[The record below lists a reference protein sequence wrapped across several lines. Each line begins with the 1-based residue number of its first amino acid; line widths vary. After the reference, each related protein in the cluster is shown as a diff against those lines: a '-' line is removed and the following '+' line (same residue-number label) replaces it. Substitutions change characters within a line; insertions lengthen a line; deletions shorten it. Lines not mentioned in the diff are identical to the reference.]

1 MDQDRFRELTW
12 TFLLWG
18 LPAPEQSEWEAEL
31 ERRGAAGQ
39 AELSSMRETLSGL
52 ALAAPSATPPVGLRE
67 RVLAAIDDRGEGL
80 AAGPGGLPPG
90 ARTPT
95 LGASVTPL
103 PRRPWEWVAAA
114 AVAAS
119 LAGLLAVWNVSLRS
133 ELGRLRDNLEEAR
146 RNLVT
151 AEERIAT
158 ADSARTELEA
168 YRRDLDALASPAGSA
183 HTLVGTTE
191 QPKARA
197 RVFLDPQTGRAILFV
212 YDLPVLPPQSVYEL
226 WAIKDGKPIP
236 AGTFAPQGEARARVE
251 LKDPSVLEGADVLAV
266 TVEPAPGGQT
276 PTGKMVL
283 SSAS

>member
-1 MDQDRFRELTW
+1 VDQERFTELTW

-39 AELSSMRETLSGL
+39 AELARMREALAGL
-52 ALAAPSATPPVGLRE
+52 ALASPSATPPAALRE
-67 RVLAAIDDRGEGL
+67 RVLAAIDEQEE
-80 AAGPGGLPPG
+80 ATPAGPGDPSRG
-90 ARTPT
+90 ARKPT
-95 LGASVTPL
+95 SGASVTSL

-133 ELGRLRDNLEEAR
+133 ELGRLRSGLEEAR
-146 RNLVT
+146 RNLIA
-151 AEERIAT
+151 AEGRIAA

-191 QPKARA
+191 QPNARA

-226 WAIKDGKPIP
+226 WAIKDGKPIA

-251 LKDPSVLEGADVLAV
+251 LEDPAVLEGADVLAV
-266 TVEPAPGGQT
+266 TVEPAPGGQA